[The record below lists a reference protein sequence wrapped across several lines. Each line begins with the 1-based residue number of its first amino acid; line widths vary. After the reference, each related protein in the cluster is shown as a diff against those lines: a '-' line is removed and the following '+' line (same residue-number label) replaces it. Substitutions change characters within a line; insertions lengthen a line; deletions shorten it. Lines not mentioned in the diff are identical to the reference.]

1 MEAVLP
7 IVKEVLALIPGLV
20 AAGIAIEGVI
30 ESVVKALDSGSTD
43 PTDNVWQAVNAQ
55 IAANTAKI
63 NTDPQ

>member
-7 IVKEVLALIPGLV
+7 IVKQVLSLIPGLV
-20 AAGIAIEGVI
+20 AAGMAIEGLIKAVTD
-30 ESVVKALDSGSTD
+30 ALDSGSTD
-43 PTDNVWQAVNAQ
+43 PTDGVWQAVNAQ